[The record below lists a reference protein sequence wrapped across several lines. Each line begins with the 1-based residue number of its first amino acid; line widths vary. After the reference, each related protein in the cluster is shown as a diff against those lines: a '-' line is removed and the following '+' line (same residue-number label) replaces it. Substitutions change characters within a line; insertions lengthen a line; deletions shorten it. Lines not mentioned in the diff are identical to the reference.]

1 MDAKE
6 YLNNIKTINT
16 KINILLEHLEDLKA
30 QAITV
35 GSSGNLQTDRVQS
48 SLNTKDKLGDI
59 VAKIGDLEAEINKE
73 IDIYVD
79 EKHSAIKLVASMDN
93 PIYIQVLNLRYL
105 NNKSFEEIA
114 VNIGFSWRHTIRLH
128 GYALQEFQKLLD
140 KKIATL

>member
-1 MDAKE
+1 MNAKE

-79 EKHSAIKLVASMDN
+79 EKHRAIKLVASMDN

-140 KKIATL
+140 KKIAT

>member
-1 MDAKE
+1 MNAKE

-59 VAKIGDLEAEINKE
+59 VAKIGDMEAEINKE

-79 EKHSAIKLVASMDN
+79 EKHRAIKLVASMDN

-105 NNKSFEEIA
+105 NNKTLEEIA
-114 VNIGFSWRHTIRLH
+114 VSIGFSWRHTVRLH